1 MNRFLPP
8 EETDPTTKNKNKGVV
23 CDVKNCMYNDKNS
36 HCTAEK
42 IAVGPTYATSC
53 SDTVCAT
60 FRQRNI

>member
-8 EETDPTTKNKNKGVV
+8 EEQNTEMKKKNKGVV
-23 CDVKNCMYNDKNS
+23 CDVKNCIYNDNNS

-60 FRQRNI
+60 FRQSNI